1 MYLAASTRSQVATAQ
16 HGDHGFPKCR
26 ILCPDIRDK
35 RRQPNSSA
43 LPPFQIDVTRR
54 QPHQLTFK
62 AVSLARTTDLSF
74 YSEGLWR
81 VVGKAASRRDRPS
94 GSNAVLRVSMHRD
107 ASSSHFENRI

>member
-1 MYLAASTRSQVATAQ
+1 MPLLSTAIT
-16 HGDHGFPKCR
+16 GFPHVVLFAQTYVTK
-26 ILCPDIRDK
+26 
-35 RRQPNSSA
+35 
-43 LPPFQIDVTRR
+43 DVITR

-94 GSNAVLRVSMHRD
+94 GSNAVM
-107 ASSSHFENRI
+107 